1 MTLRT
6 LLAAAALVLP
16 TLLPSSSPAG
26 ELPMTA
32 EEFGLWRDYQSALGD
47 PKVEKLPEKARLPA
61 IAKNFLATG
70 TCTGNCEKK
79 LREAAEKGKQFGD
92 AIGKQVEE
100 MVRESLKGTEVG
112 ARLKEL
118 KIDDSA
124 AHVVAYVTFTAVS
137 AETIDR
143 EACLLAS
150 KVLKSNALVSTL
162 KLEAVDSADDKNKLF
177 EAIISRKNA
186 QKIDE
191 EKIVDFATTRYL
203 RLFEKVKRAAP

>member
-1 MTLRT
+1 MPLRP
-6 LLAAAALVLP
+6 LLVAAALALP
-16 TLLPSSSPAG
+16 IFVPTASPAG

-47 PKVEKLPEKARLPA
+47 PKVEKLAEKDRLPA
-61 IAKNFLATG
+61 IARNFLATG
-70 TCTGNCEKK
+70 TCSGACEKK
-79 LREAAEKGKQFGD
+79 LREANEKGKQFGES
-92 AIGKQVEE
+92 IGKQVEQ
-100 MVRESLKGTEVG
+100 MARDSLKGTEVG

-124 AHVVAYVTFTAVS
+124 SHVVAYVTFTAVS

-143 EACLLAS
+143 EVCLVAS

-162 KLEAVDSADDKNKLF
+162 KVDAVDPGDDKKKLF